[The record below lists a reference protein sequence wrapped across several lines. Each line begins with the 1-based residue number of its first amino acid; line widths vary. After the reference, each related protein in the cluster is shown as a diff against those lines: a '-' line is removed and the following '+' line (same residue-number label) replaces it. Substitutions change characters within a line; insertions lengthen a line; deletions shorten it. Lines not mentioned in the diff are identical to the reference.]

1 MESTDATMTRMY
13 EPPVLPDGPAL
24 CVLASG
30 SAGNC
35 SVLLLGDGVTQRRR
49 ACLIDLGLSPRKTW
63 RLLGTLGI
71 EPHQIDSV
79 ILTHLDA
86 DHLHRGWL
94 RPGAANTMPGHVCV
108 RAHHT
113 HAREL
118 ARTPLAERG
127 TLGRPKL
134 AAFDDGFSLAGDGGG
149 GCRVYMASHDEEGV
163 SVFRFE
169 LVGGS
174 LGFATD
180 VGCVTAE
187 LIEHLTGVDVL
198 AIESNYC
205 PRMQEASGRPEF
217 LKQRITGG
225 SGHLSNFQALTAIGH
240 IEPKLHVVLLH
251 LSRDCNCPEVVAQMH
266 EGADYA
272 WTITDQ
278 HEPTRWIGVGAGH
291 AVLRDVKPTAIA
303 VGL

>member
-1 MESTDATMTRMY
+1 MESMDATMY
-13 EPPVLPDGPAL
+13 EPPVLPEGAAL

-35 SVLLLGDGVTQRRR
+35 SVLLLGEGNTRR

-63 RLLGTLGI
+63 RLLASLGI
-71 EPHQIDSV
+71 EPYQVDSM

-94 RPGAANTMPGHVCV
+94 KEGACPGHVTV
-108 RAHHT
+108 RAHYT
-113 HAREL
+113 HARVIMN
-118 ARTPLAERG
+118 TGIAEAG
-127 TLGRPKL
+127 SLGRSRLTPYE
-134 AAFDDGFSLAGDGGG
+134 DGFSLAGDGE
-149 GCRVYMASHDEEGV
+149 CRVHMASHDEEGV

-169 LVGGS
+169 LSGMSAQGRS

-180 VGCVTAE
+180 VGCITAE
-187 LIEHLTGVDVL
+187 LIDHLAGVDVL

-205 PRMQEASGRPEF
+205 PKMQEASGRPEF
-217 LKQRITGG
+217 LKQRIMGG

-240 IEPKLHVVLLH
+240 IAPSLHVVLLH
-251 LSRDCNCPEVVAQMH
+251 LSQDCNHPDVVAQMH

-272 WTITDQ
+272 WTIAGQ
-278 HEPTRWIGVGAGH
+278 SGPTRWIGLGAR
-291 AVLRDVKPTAIA
+291 AYALVEERSP
-303 VGL
+303 GL